1 MIAIHELDLMGK
13 RQIKY
18 TRPLVYTYDMR
29 SLHTPLR
36 YCDNSTS
43 PPDPPSLQV
52 RAARPPQGLG
62 MLGGGIGFLSIFS
75 AFDSTVRIDSPDS
88 QLRSDSY
95 QIETTVCEP
104 RPTL

>member
-1 MIAIHELDLMGK
+1 M
-13 RQIKY
+13 
-18 TRPLVYTYDMR
+18 YTYDLR

-43 PPDPPSLQV
+43 PPDLPSLQL
-52 RAARPPQGLG
+52 RAARPPQGHG

-88 QLRSDSY
+88 QLRSGSY
-95 QIETTVCEP
+95 QNLIHRAVGPGLSILDKLPEQED
-104 RPTL
+104 